1 MLAAFLAISIGLIV
15 MDRSSLLD
23 PIREGLSEVVNP
35 VQAGF
40 SELVD
45 PDRDQSD
52 LEKELAETKLER
64 DALIAENANL
74 KANQQELESLR
85 VLQGVQEANP
95 GLSYTPV
102 RVIGRDPS
110 GLQYWVKI
118 DKGSNDGLAKGMA
131 VVDPNFYVGQ
141 ITEVQENE
149 AVVTFII
156 DTSMR
161 VGAKLVDTRTD
172 GVVYGRWQVGGRLLL
187 GNLDKNYT
195 PAADE
200 VVVTADDSSVQTRQV
215 PPNIPIG
222 RVIGEPRLN
231 EQTDELEVDVLP
243 FVDNFDDMQVLYVV
257 VENVNP

>member
-1 MLAAFLAISIGLIV
+1 MLAGFLAISIALIV
-15 MDRSSLLD
+15 MDRNSLLE

-35 VQAGF
+35 IQAGF
-40 SELVD
+40 TELVD

-52 LEKELAETKLER
+52 LEKELAETRLER
-64 DALIAENANL
+64 DALLAENANL

-85 VLQGVQEANP
+85 ILQGVQESNP
-95 GLSYTPV
+95 GFTYTPV
-102 RVIGRDPS
+102 RVIGSDPN

-118 DKGSNDGLAKGMA
+118 DKGSADGLAVGMA

-141 ITEVQENE
+141 ITAVEENE

-161 VGAKLVDTRTD
+161 VGATLVDTRTD
-172 GVVYGRWQVGGRLLL
+172 GVVYGRWQVGGRLVL
-187 GNLDKNYT
+187 GNLDKDHL
-195 PAADE
+195 PQPDE

-231 EQTDELEVDVLP
+231 PQTDELEVDVLP

-257 VENVNP
+257 VENANP